1 MIMGGAERTGSLR
14 GGQDMCFSMREI
26 LVTGADGQLGSDVVD
41 EFESRHMLARGAN
54 RFDFSL
60 DNPAETRAFI
70 EGFKPWA
77 VIHCGAYTAVDRA
90 ESEEELARTVNVEGT
105 RAVAEACAS
114 IGAKLIYISTDYV
127 FAGEGDAPH
136 EAGDATNPLNVY
148 GRTKAEGEEIVRDAL
163 DEHFIV
169 RVSWVFGRAGKGNFV
184 KTMLRLAEE
193 KKELAIVA
201 DQIGSP
207 TYTKD
212 LAVLL
217 ADMAETENYGTY
229 HATNEGCVSWADF
242 AREIF
247 RQKGLDV
254 KVTDQKTADYKTA
267 AVRPLNS
274 RLSKASLDEAGFS
287 RLPPWQDALARYLKE
302 LQRY

>member
-1 MIMGGAERTGSLR
+1 MSRKLGDEN
-14 GGQDMCFSMREI
+14 MCFSMREI

-41 EFESRHMLARGAN
+41 EFESRHMLARGVN

-77 VIHCGAYTAVDRA
+77 VVHCGAYTAVDRA
-90 ESEEELARTVNVEGT
+90 ESDAATARAVNVEGT
-105 RAVAEACAS
+105 RAVAEACAK

-127 FAGEGDAPH
+127 FPGEGDAPY
-136 EAGDATNPLNVY
+136 EVEDETRPLNVY
-148 GRTKAEGEEIVRDAL
+148 GQTKLEGEEIVREAL
-163 DEHFIV
+163 DAHFIV
-169 RVSWVFGRAGKGNFV
+169 RISWVFGRAGKGNFV

-193 KKELAIVA
+193 KEMLAIVA

-217 ADMAETENYGTY
+217 ADMAETEAYGTY
-229 HATNEGCVSWADF
+229 HATNEGFVSWADF

-247 RQKGLDV
+247 RQKGLAV
-254 KVTDQKTADYKTA
+254 HVADQKTADYKTA

-274 RLSKASLDEAGFS
+274 RLSKASLDGAGFS
-287 RLPPWQDALARYLKE
+287 RLATWEDALTRYLEE
-302 LQRY
+302 LG